1 MINNKLL
8 LRKKLL
14 WKAFRTLLAINL
26 SGQPPFLISN
36 ERSRKYKHT
45 LLTVKELLTVLEI
58 SLGTEPLNSYWGHK
72 PRGLRQHVVKTN
84 YSKLL
89 LFYTTFQNIPPF

>member
-1 MINNKLL
+1 MKIITNQALKYNSLKE
-8 LRKKLL
+8 KKSQQVNQ
-14 WKAFRTLLAINL
+14 I
-26 SGQPPFLISN
+26 SPISLISN